1 MGDRPT
7 PPSGAVTLSPTDG
20 TAHARREK
28 SPRPRSAPYR
38 WADVLVGY
46 AFTSPAIILM
56 LLLIFVPIGYSLYLS
71 LFDTSLT
78 NPSPIFLGLRGFGR
92 IFQSKDALLVIRNSF
107 VWTIL
112 VAFLQ
117 FVVGLGTALI
127 LHRRFRLRWLSRS
140 IIIIPW
146 VIPGVVAGMV
156 WRLLYDAQF
165 GFLNTLLARLGITSV
180 HIDWLGLPGLAMFSV
195 VVAAIWKG
203 FGFSMLMYLAALQTV
218 PTSLYESA
226 QIDGADGVQQFA
238 FITVPHIASVIR
250 TTLLLTAIWTFN
262 YFEIIY
268 VMTGG
273 GPIRS
278 THIAPTYIYEL
289 AFINFNFGN
298 ASRFAVLSFLLVSA
312 LSIQYIRMIFRREK
326 L

>member
-1 MGDRPT
+1 MFDTGRGHL
-7 PPSGAVTLSPTDG
+7 PPPAVSRRKVVMTGSR
-20 TAHARREK
+20 TAR
-28 SPRPRSAPYR
+28 YR
-38 WADVLVGY
+38 WSDVLVGY
-46 AFTSPAIILM
+46 TFTSPSIILM

-71 LFDTSLT
+71 LYDTSLT
-78 NPSPIFLGLRGFGR
+78 NPTPIFLGLKGFVSV
-92 IFQSKDALLVIRNSF
+92 FQNHDALMAIRNSF

-112 VAFLQ
+112 VAFFQ
-117 FVVGLGTALI
+117 FAMGLGTALV
-127 LHRRFRLRWLSRS
+127 LNRTFRLRWLARGVV
-140 IIIIPW
+140 IIPW

-156 WRLLYDAQF
+156 WRLFYDAQF
-165 GFLNTLLARLGITSV
+165 GFLNTLLARLGITAT

-195 VVAAIWKG
+195 VLAAIWKG

-226 QIDGADGVQQFA
+226 QIDGADGAQRF
-238 FITVPHIASVIR
+238 FYITVPHIGSVVR
-250 TTLLLTAIWTFN
+250 TTVLLTAIWTFN
-262 YFEIIY
+262 YFEIIW

-289 AFINFNFGN
+289 AFMNFNFGN
-298 ASRFAVLSFLLVSA
+298 ASRFAVLSFLLVSVA
-312 LSIQYIRMIFRREK
+312 SIQYIRMIFKREK

>member
-7 PPSGAVTLSPTDG
+7 SLSQTP
-20 TAHARREK
+20 RRRTSRYK
-28 SPRPRSAPYR
+28 
-38 WADVLVGY
+38 WADVLTGY
-46 AFTSPAIILM
+46 GFTSPAIILM
-56 LLLIFVPIGYSLYLS
+56 LLLIFVPIGYTMYLS
-71 LFDTSLT
+71 LWDTKLS
-78 NPSPIFLGLRGFGR
+78 NPNPVFIGLRGFLD
-92 IFQSKDALLVIRNSF
+92 IFRSRDALNVIKNSF
-107 VWTIL
+107 VWTVV
-112 VAFLQ
+112 VAFFQ

-127 LHRRFRLRWLSRS
+127 LNRQFRLRWLGRS
-140 IIIIPW
+140 VIIIPW

-165 GFLNTLLARLGITSV
+165 GFLNNLLAWLGITAV

-195 VVAAIWKG
+195 VLTAIWKG

-218 PTSLYESA
+218 PPSLYESA
-226 QIDGADGVQQFA
+226 QIDGADGVQQFLY
-238 FITVPHIASVIR
+238 ITIPSIASVIR
-250 TTLLLTAIWTFN
+250 TTILLTAIWTFN
-262 YFEIIY
+262 YFEIIW

-289 AFINFNFGN
+289 AFMNFNFGN
-298 ASRFAVLSFLLVSA
+298 ASRFAVLSFLLVSV

>member
-1 MGDRPT
+1 
-7 PPSGAVTLSPTDG
+7 
-20 TAHARREK
+20 
-28 SPRPRSAPYR
+28 
-38 WADVLVGY
+38 
-46 AFTSPAIILM
+46 M
-56 LLLIFVPIGYSLYLS
+56 LLLIFVPIGYTLYLS

-78 NPSPIFLGLRGFGR
+78 NPKPIFLGLRGFVS
-92 IFQSKDALLVIRNSF
+92 IFRSRDALMVIRNSF
-107 VWTIL
+107 IWTIL
-112 VAFLQ
+112 VAFFQ

-127 LHRRFRLRWLSRS
+127 LNRQFRLRWLGRS
-140 IIIIPW
+140 VIIIPW

-218 PTSLYESA
+218 PPSLYESA
-226 QIDGADGVQQFA
+226 QIDGADGAQQFA

-250 TTLLLTAIWTFN
+250 TTILLTAIWTFN

-298 ASRFAVLSFLLVSA
+298 ASRFAVLSFLLVSV
-312 LSIQYIRMIFRREK
+312 LSIQYIRMIFKREK

>member
-1 MGDRPT
+1 M
-7 PPSGAVTLSPTDG
+7 
-20 TAHARREK
+20 
-28 SPRPRSAPYR
+28 
-38 WADVLVGY
+38 
-46 AFTSPAIILM
+46 
-56 LLLIFVPIGYSLYLS
+56 
-71 LFDTSLT
+71 
-78 NPSPIFLGLRGFGR
+78 
-92 IFQSKDALLVIRNSF
+92 ALRNSF

-112 VAFLQ
+112 VAFFQ

-127 LHRRFRLRWLSRS
+127 LNRQFRLRWLGRS

-165 GFLNTLLARLGITSV
+165 GFLNTLLARLGITAV

-195 VVAAIWKG
+195 VLTAIWKG

-218 PTSLYESA
+218 PPSLYESA
-226 QIDGADGVQQFA
+226 QMDGADAVQQFTY
-238 FITVPHIASVIR
+238 ISIPHIASIIR

-262 YFEIIY
+262 YFEIIW

-289 AFINFNFGN
+289 AFMNFNFGN
-298 ASRFAVLSFLLVSA
+298 ASRFAVLSFVLVSA
-312 LSIQYIRMIFRREK
+312 ASIQYIRMIFKRET